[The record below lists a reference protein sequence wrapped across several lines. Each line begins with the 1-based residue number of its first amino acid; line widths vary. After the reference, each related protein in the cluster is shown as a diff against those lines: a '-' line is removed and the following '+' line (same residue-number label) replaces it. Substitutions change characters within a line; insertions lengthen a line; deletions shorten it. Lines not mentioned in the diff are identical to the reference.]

1 MTESD
6 RKLTGT
12 NAAVAG
18 LHRHGIAAARRLAD
32 LVMPP
37 QCLLTGEA
45 VGCHGD
51 LSPTVW
57 QQLHFIDDPMCNAC
71 GTPWEAQMAGQ
82 TLCAACI
89 AGEEHP
95 AALVFARGLDRV
107 RCALRY
113 DDVSAQL
120 ALRLKYADRLDMAG
134 GLSRLMVQAG
144 RELLTDEAVLVPVP
158 LHRTRLVSR
167 RYNQAAILARALGRA
182 TGRAL
187 CLDML
192 QRHRAT
198 PRQQGLSAKGR
209 ERNVRGAFRIA
220 PRHSARVA
228 GAHIVLIDDV
238 LTTGSTLKACARVL
252 KRAGATRVDALVL
265 ARVVP
270 EGIGAI

>member
-1 MTESD
+1 VSD
-6 RKLTGT
+6 SDQQIVRMKAALGT
-12 NAAVAG
+12 LYGHAATAS
-18 LHRHGIAAARRLAD
+18 RRLVD

-37 QCLLTGEA
+37 QCLLTGEP
-45 VGCHGD
+45 VGSHGD
-51 LSPTVW
+51 LAPDVW
-57 QQLHFIDDPMCNAC
+57 QQLHFIDAPMCSAC
-71 GTPWEAQMAGQ
+71 GIPWEAQMAGQ
-82 TLCAACI
+82 DLCAACI

-95 AALVFARGLDRV
+95 AALVFDKGLDRV

-113 DDVSAQL
+113 DDLSAQL

-144 RELLTDEAVLVPVP
+144 RDVLTEEAVIVPVP

-167 RYNQAAILARALGRA
+167 RYNQAAILASAVSDASGLD
-182 TGRAL
+182 L

-192 QRHRAT
+192 HRHRAT

-209 ERNVRGAFRIA
+209 ERNVRGAFRVTSKNA
-220 PRHSARVA
+220 DALK

-252 KRAGATRVDALVL
+252 KRAGAGRVDALVL

>member
-1 MTESD
+1 MS
-6 RKLTGT
+6 
-12 NAAVAG
+12 AALAG
-18 LHRHGIAAARRLAD
+18 LHGHASAASRWLAD

-37 QCLLTGEA
+37 QCLLTGEP
-45 VGCHGD
+45 VGRHGD
-51 LSPTVW
+51 LAPAVW
-57 QQLHFIDDPMCNAC
+57 QQLHFIDAPLCSAC
-71 GTPWEAQMAGQ
+71 GIPWEAQMTGHD
-82 TLCAACI
+82 LCAACV
-89 AGEEHP
+89 AGEDHP
-95 AALVFARGLDRV
+95 AALIFAKGLDRV

-113 DDVSAQL
+113 DDLSAQL
-120 ALRLKYADRLDMAG
+120 ALRLKYADRLDMAA

-144 RELLTDEAVLVPVP
+144 RELLTGQALLVPVP
-158 LHRTRLVSR
+158 LHRARLVSR
-167 RYNQAAILARALGRA
+167 RYNQAAILARAVSRSSGLG
-182 TGRAL
+182 L

-220 PRHSARVA
+220 PTHAERAR

-252 KRAGATRVDALVL
+252 KRSGAARVDALVL